1 MNAML
6 ARPQRNQTDLRRCPR
21 DCSLSSG
28 QDSGWWRRTFTNQ
41 NLTAYAKA
49 GWLFYNSNYFAR
61 PNNTGRTLF
70 RYVAHADLDLYK
82 NRLVPYGDMNFF
94 TDRDAGNT
102 LSPTELDRILGI
114 AVRWKDL
121 ELAIYREEDRP
132 LDQSGLV
139 RKYYAVQLRWHSMC
153 RRRLGR
159 TGLSR

>member
-1 MNAML
+1 ME
-6 ARPQRNQTDLRRCPR
+6 
-21 DCSLSSG
+21 
-28 QDSGWWRRTFTNQ
+28 
-41 NLTAYAKA
+41 
-49 GWLFYNSNYFAR
+49 
-61 PNNTGRTLF
+61 
-70 RYVAHADLDLYK
+70 
-82 NRLVPYGDMNFF
+82 MNFF
-94 TDRDAGNT
+94 TDRGAGNT